1 MKLKI
6 CTDGGCRTNSSTEPG
21 PASCAF
27 VAYDQDDHIVGSLN
41 EALVAPNNVAEY
53 RGLLLALK
61 HVEFLMGNNEVD
73 QISFFSDSQLLVNQ
87 MQGHWRTKDPNL
99 KGLQQQAKQQIAM
112 MDVPVDF
119 NWVPREQ
126 NTDADF
132 LCNLALDGTI
142 KTDLSAPLPVKVK
155 KQRGISAGQ
164 LFKLHRLTEARPLRV
179 DQQGY
184 AICGG
189 CQGRIITCTCPPL
202 EEAA

>member
-27 VAYDQDDHIVGSLN
+27 VAYDQDDNIVGSMN

-61 HVEFLMGNNEVD
+61 HLEFLMGNNEVD
-73 QISFFSDSQLLVNQ
+73 QVSFFSDSQLLVNQ

-99 KGLQQQAKQQIAM
+99 KDLQRQAKHAIAM
-112 MDVPVDF
+112 LDVPVDF
-119 NWVPREQ
+119 NWVRREL

-142 KTDLSAPLPVKVK
+142 KTDLYAPLPVKVK

-179 DQQGY
+179 DPQGY
-184 AICGG
+184 AVCGG
-189 CQGRIITCTCPPL
+189 CQSRIINCACPPL